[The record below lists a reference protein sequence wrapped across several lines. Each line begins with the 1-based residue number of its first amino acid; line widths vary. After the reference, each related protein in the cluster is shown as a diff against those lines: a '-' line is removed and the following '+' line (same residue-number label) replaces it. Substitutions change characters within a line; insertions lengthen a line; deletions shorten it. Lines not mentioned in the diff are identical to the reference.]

1 LFFLRIA
8 LAAQAFSPC
17 PEGAMVAVVKV
28 ALVGVGLALEGDG
41 EIGALGTAGGD
52 EADGPLY
59 AVPYIEAQP
68 QELAL
73 LQGMDILMVA
83 LHLAQ
88 RAAAQHQSKQIDGY
102 VAAKGEYI
110 VEENFQLLEI

>member
-1 LFFLRIA
+1 
-8 LAAQAFSPC
+8 
-17 PEGAMVAVVKV
+17 MVAVVEV

-102 VAAKGEYI
+102 VVAKGEYI
-110 VEENFQLLEI
+110 VEEDFQLFEI

>member
-1 LFFLRIA
+1 
-8 LAAQAFSPC
+8 
-17 PEGAMVAVVKV
+17 MVAVVEI
-28 ALVGVGLALEGDG
+28 ALVSVGFSLEGDG
-41 EIGALGTAGGD
+41 EIGALGAAGGD

-110 VEENFQLLEI
+110 VEENFQLFEI

>member
-1 LFFLRIA
+1 
-8 LAAQAFSPC
+8 
-17 PEGAMVAVVKV
+17 MVAVVEI
-28 ALVGVGLALEGDG
+28 ALVCVGFSLEGDG
-41 EIGALGTAGGD
+41 EIGALGAAGGD
-52 EADGPLY
+52 
-59 AVPYIEAQP
+59 EAQP

-110 VEENFQLLEI
+110 VEENFQLFEI

>member
-1 LFFLRIA
+1 
-8 LAAQAFSPC
+8 
-17 PEGAMVAVVKV
+17 MVAVVKV
-28 ALVGVGLALEGDG
+28 ALVSVSLALEGDG
-41 EIGALGTAGGD
+41 EIGALGAAGGD

-73 LQGMDILMVA
+73 LQGMDVLMVA

-88 RAAAQHQSKQIDGY
+88 RAAAQHQSKQIDSH
-102 VAAKGEYI
+102 VVTKRNNI
-110 VEENFQLLEI
+110 I

>member
-1 LFFLRIA
+1 
-8 LAAQAFSPC
+8 
-17 PEGAMVAVVKV
+17 MVAVVKV

-52 EADGPLY
+52 DADGPLY

-73 LQGMDILMVA
+73 LQGMDILMVLVA
-83 LHLAQ
+83 LTQ
-88 RAAAQHQSKQIDGY
+88 PSFVTTTEYQSTNVGGKKLTERKIF
-102 VAAKGEYI
+102 I
-110 VEENFQLLEI
+110 VYYLQ